1 MSKGEGRSHIR
12 IFYLEYPK
20 AASLFGDSRREGT
33 MGLSIR
39 FATARDAEIICG
51 FVRGL
56 AEYEREP
63 EAVEV
68 TPEMLRNQMDSD
80 DPPFQ
85 CLIAEYDGAAAGF
98 ALFFRNYSTWRGRP
112 GLFLE
117 DLFVAPPH
125 RRKGI
130 GRALLR
136 RLAAISVERGYGRM
150 EWSVLDWNTPAHEF
164 YRNLGARPMEQWTI
178 WRLDG
183 DAIAD
188 LAQAGA
194 EGSRD

>member
-1 MSKGEGRSHIR
+1 
-12 IFYLEYPK
+12 
-20 AASLFGDSRREGT
+20 

-39 FATARDAEIICG
+39 FAVAADAEVIAA

-68 TPEMLRNQMDSD
+68 TPEILRAQMESAA
-80 DPPFQ
+80 PPFE
-85 CLIAEYDGAAAGF
+85 CLIAEYDGTAAGF
-98 ALFFRNYSTWRGRP
+98 ALFFQNYSTWRGKP

-117 DLFVAPPH
+117 DLFVLPEY

-136 RLAAISVERGYGRM
+136 RLAAISVQRGYGRM
-150 EWSVLDWNTPAHEF
+150 EWSVLDWNTPAHQF
-164 YRNLGARPMEQWTI
+164 YRALGAVALDQWTI
-178 WRLDG
+178 WRLAD
-183 DAIAD
+183 DALLRA
-188 LAQAGA
+188 
-194 EGSRD
+194 SRG